1 MQLHTTLIASA
12 QLHEKLRCARC
23 RPWKQW
29 ITAASTKETKQF
41 PRNELISTY
50 SYRHGCPRYSLSHTV
65 DVIDSPFFFSL
76 LFNFSSITVLLCPPV
91 SYREPTGPPPGWHE
105 RVFQPFQP
113 CNVRTSNEIHPTFGE
128 TVSVEISID
137 VERFIG
143 GFVMLGT
150 IMSCTVLFG
159 ELALENSIYFRHLE
173 REMFVPAFRGYFSGG
188 MKIII
193 KTTYWISI

>member
-76 LFNFSSITVLLCPPV
+76 LFNFSSITVSSAHLFPIASPPV
-91 SYREPTGPPPGWHE
+91 LHQAGTSAYFNHFNRAMYALATRYTPRSAKPCLLKYLSTWNALSVDLSCWE
-105 RVFQPFQP
+105 R
-113 CNVRTSNEIHPTFGE
+113 
-128 TVSVEISID
+128 
-137 VERFIG
+137 
-143 GFVMLGT
+143 
-150 IMSCTVLFG
+150 
-159 ELALENSIYFRHLE
+159 
-173 REMFVPAFRGYFSGG
+173 
-188 MKIII
+188 
-193 KTTYWISI
+193 